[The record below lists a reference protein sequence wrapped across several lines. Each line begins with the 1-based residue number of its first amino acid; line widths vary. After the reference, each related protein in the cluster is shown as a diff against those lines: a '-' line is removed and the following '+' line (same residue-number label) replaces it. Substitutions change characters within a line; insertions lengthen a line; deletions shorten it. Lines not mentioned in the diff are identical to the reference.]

1 MAIPTVYRD
10 GYHRMAVTDPDWA
23 RRYVEHLTV
32 GDPLA
37 DAAIDSLAPLSET
50 LRQDFIRAGM
60 ERNEQALSLAP
71 QALTDFFGAVAA
83 VPSWFDSGRLAPGY
97 RGFHANSAVLSLV
110 FIVGSGIEGFGSLI
124 AKAFFATG
132 RMVDFGVRRARQN
145 TWHLAEIMTPGGLGV
160 GADGWRLTLR
170 IRLVHAQVRRQLRE
184 WDGWDEAAEGMPISM
199 AHLGLASA
207 IFSARCLEFGHKL
220 GVRLKREEH
229 DAIMTIWRYT
239 AFLLGVPD
247 ALLFRDSGDA
257 LELCRVGLGCE
268 PEFGIEQIAMAN
280 ALINSIPMLG
290 GFTEPGPRRKY
301 ATKLYRVSRALIGDD
316 LADRFRFPRQNTMG
330 LLPALALWRRLNRS
344 LASLKSWY
352 SGEPAMS
359 HYMQLLDLVRPEEIG
374 MSYRLPPQLHSD
386 ERIEW

>member
-1 MAIPTVYRD
+1 ME
-10 GYHRMAVTDPDWA
+10 VTDPDLA

-37 DAAIDSLAPLSET
+37 DAAIDSLAAVNET

-60 ERNEQALSLAP
+60 ERDEQTLSRAP
-71 QALTDFFGAVAA
+71 QPLTDFFEAVAV
-83 VPSWFDSGRLAPGY
+83 VPSWFDSRRLMPGY
-97 RGFHANSAVLSLV
+97 RGFHANSAIFSLA

-145 TWHLAEIMTPGGLGV
+145 TWHLAEIMTPGGLEV

-207 IFSARCLEFGHKL
+207 IFSARCLEFGRKL
-220 GVRLKREEH
+220 GVRLKPEEH

-247 ALLFRDSGDA
+247 AMLFRDSEEA

-280 ALINSIPMLG
+280 GLINSIPMLG
-290 GFTEPGPRRKY
+290 GFTERGPRRKY

-330 LLPALALWRRLNRS
+330 LLPAIALWRRLSRY
-344 LASLKSWY
+344 LASVKSLV
-352 SGEPAMS
+352 SGEPITP
-359 HYMQLLDLVRPEEIG
+359 HYMLLLDVVRPEELG
-374 MSYRLPPQLHSD
+374 MSYRLPPQLFSD

>member
-1 MAIPTVYRD
+1 ME
-10 GYHRMAVTDPDWA
+10 VTDPDWA

-37 DAAIDSLAPLSET
+37 DAAIDSLAALSEP

-60 ERNEQALSLAP
+60 ELDKQTLSRAP
-71 QALTDFFGAVAA
+71 QALTDFFEAASA
-83 VPSWFDSGRLAPGY
+83 VPPWFDSRRIVPGY

-110 FIVGSGIEGFGSLI
+110 FVAGSGVEGFGSLI

-145 TWHLAEIMTPGGLGV
+145 TWHLAEIMTPGGLDV

-170 IRLVHAQVRRQLRE
+170 IRLVHAQVRRQLRH

-207 IFSARCLEFGHKL
+207 IFSARCLEFGEKL
-220 GVRLKREEH
+220 GVRLKRDEH

-247 ALLFRDSGDA
+247 SLLFRHSADA

-268 PEFGIEQIAMAN
+268 PEFGLEQIAMAN

-316 LADRFRFPRQNTMG
+316 LADRFRFPRQNTVG
-330 LLPALALWRRLNRS
+330 FLPALAFGHRVKCS
-344 LASLKSWY
+344 LASFRALV
-352 SGEPAMS
+352 SGKATTS
-359 HYMQLLDLVRPEEIG
+359 HYMKLLDLVRPEEIG
-374 MSYRLPPQLHSD
+374 MSYRLPAQLYSD